1 MREIVLDIETT
12 GLQYKDG
19 DRIIDIA
26 CLELSNLIPNPQEE
40 LFLLIKQV
48 CGKVNHLNPL

>member
-26 CLELSNLIPNPQEE
+26 CLELSNLIPTGRTYQTYVNPEGR
-40 LFLLIKQV
+40 KV
-48 CGKVNHLNPL
+48 GKSPY